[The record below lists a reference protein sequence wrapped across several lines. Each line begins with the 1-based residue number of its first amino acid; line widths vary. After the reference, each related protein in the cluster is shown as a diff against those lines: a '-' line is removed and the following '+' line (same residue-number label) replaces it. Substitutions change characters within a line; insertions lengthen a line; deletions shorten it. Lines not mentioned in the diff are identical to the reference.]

1 MPAEASLLATSPA
14 AQVEAVQGALWEMLR
29 LYSSR
34 RAFAGWS
41 AASGVLVSQ
50 PAFDL
55 LGRVEERGPIT
66 LGELGR
72 LAHMDPS
79 AVGRQVRALEELGLV
94 DRSPSMSDRRVVEV
108 RLTPRGKEVRQRVAL
123 AGSRHLADELGSW
136 SESDRRALA
145 RLLPKL
151 VSDLRN
157 RRYELSGVEDVSPQ
171 PARARR
177 RKPTSMN
184 CGSDEGASR

>member
-1 MPAEASLLATSPA
+1 MAVSLPASSAGE
-14 AQVEAVQGALWEMLR
+14 QVEVIQRALWEMLR

-79 AVGRQVRALEELGLV
+79 AVGRQVRSLEELGLV
-94 DRSPSMSDRRVVEV
+94 DRSPSTSDRRVVEV
-108 RLTPRGKEVRQRVAL
+108 RLTHRGKEVRHRVAS
-123 AGSRHLADELGSW
+123 AGARHLADELGAW

-151 VSDLRN
+151 VSDLRS
-157 RRYELSGVEDVSPQ
+157 RRYEVSRVGDASLHVAQAKRESPT
-171 PARARR
+171 PTKRR
-177 RKPTSMN
+177 
-184 CGSDEGASR
+184 SDEGASR